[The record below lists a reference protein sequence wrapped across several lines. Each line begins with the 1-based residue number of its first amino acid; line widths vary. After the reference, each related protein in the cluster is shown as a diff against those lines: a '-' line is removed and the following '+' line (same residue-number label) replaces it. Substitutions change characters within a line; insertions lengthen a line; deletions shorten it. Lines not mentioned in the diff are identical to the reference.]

1 MASDEISIVEVIS
14 RDTARIRAFIRLG
27 ERLCRE
33 EPLRV
38 PALRGSQADILSGKA
53 AFYRKGAAAFF
64 LALRGGEAMARLAV
78 YEDRRYNDYHRSAEA
93 RFCWFE
99 CAPPEGGA
107 ALAREA
113 TLGIFSAAERWA
125 LSHGL
130 DEFRGPYAIAGLE
143 GAGLLVEGFERP
155 QAMGMSAWNPPSYP
169 ALVEAAGFAPFKE
182 LVSAELLTGEFSLPE
197 KVRRVAELIRARGRF
212 SVLPLRTVP
221 SLLGMARELGG
232 LYERSFAEHDD
243 FMPLEPGD
251 YDDLARGLAVLTE
264 PGLVKIIG
272 YDGKPAGFL
281 FGFPDLSGALRRSG
295 GRLLPWSLLDLALE
309 KRRSRRLVVN
319 GAGIDPER
327 QRLGGTALL
336 YSELEAVVRCR
347 GFESVEMVQIAAT
360 NAPMIR
366 EMELLGGKVTKIHRI
381 YRRVL
386 RPRAD

>member
-1 MASDEISIVEVIS
+1 MANDETSVVEVAN
-14 RDTARIRAFIRLG
+14 RDKANIKAFIGLG

-38 PALRGSQADILSGKA
+38 PALRGPQTDILSRKA
-53 AFYRKGAAAFF
+53 AFYRKGEAAFF
-64 LALRGGEAMARLAV
+64 LALRGGEAVARLAV

-99 CAPPEGGA
+99 CATSGGDEE
-107 ALAREA
+107 LAREA
-113 TLGIFSAAERWA
+113 TLGLFSAAERWA
-125 LSHGL
+125 LSRGL
-130 DEFRGPYAIAGLE
+130 AELRGPYAIAGLE
-143 GAGLLVEGFERP
+143 GAGLLVQGFERP
-155 QAMGMSAWNPPSYP
+155 QSMGMSAWNPSSYP

-182 LVSAELLTGEFSLPE
+182 LVSAELQTCEFRLPE
-197 KVRRVAELIRARGRF
+197 KIRRVAELIRARGRF
-212 SVLPLRTVP
+212 SVLPLRTVS

-243 FMPLEPGD
+243 FMPLESGD
-251 YDDLARGLAVLTE
+251 YDDLAQGLAVLTE

-272 YDGKPAGFL
+272 YDGRPAGFL

-295 GRLLPWSLLDLALE
+295 GHLLPWNLIDLALE

-327 QRLGGTALL
+327 QRLGGTAIL
-336 YSELEAVVRCR
+336 YSELEAVVKRR

-381 YRRVL
+381 YRRAL
-386 RPRAD
+386 GR